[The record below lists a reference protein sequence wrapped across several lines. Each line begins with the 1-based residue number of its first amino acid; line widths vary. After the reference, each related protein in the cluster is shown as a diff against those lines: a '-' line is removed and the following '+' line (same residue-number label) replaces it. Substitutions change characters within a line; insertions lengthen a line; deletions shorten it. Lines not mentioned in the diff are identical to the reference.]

1 MFIMESIQIGT
12 IVALAGFIYTYM
24 KDRYSQGESIGRLKQ
39 RVENLENDRQ
49 VLETLSQ
56 TLTETRLVVTRLEQ
70 KVDMFLERD

>member
-1 MFIMESIQIGT
+1 MESLQIGT
-12 IVALAGFIYTYM
+12 IIALAGFIYTYM

-39 RVENLENDRQ
+39 RVTNLENDRQ

-70 KVDMFLERD
+70 KVDHLLEKD

>member
-1 MFIMESIQIGT
+1 MESIQIGT
-12 IVALAGFIYTYM
+12 IVALAGFVYTYM

>member
-1 MFIMESIQIGT
+1 MESIQIGT